1 MDLILLPTVKTAIVS
16 VCSGHHPLNVNS
28 TCCLCNI
35 SLQHIHVAYGP
46 NTIQPYQQYKSTG
59 GIGRTDKCAMCRPYG
74 FLERFDPNF
83 TPNTTD
89 MDGRRYTYRAQPGI
103 GHWNCAQLANAL
115 IAAGLVPL
123 VCFSSSC
130 LGQRKSS
137 PPTLHV
143 K

>member
-1 MDLILLPTVKTAIVS
+1 M
-16 VCSGHHPLNVNS
+16 
-28 TCCLCNI
+28 
-35 SLQHIHVAYGP
+35 
-46 NTIQPYQQYKSTG
+46 
-59 GIGRTDKCAMCRPYG
+59 RRPYG

-123 VCFSSSC
+123 VSSSRSWGYFCSICCAWVVFLPQQSLQC
-130 LGQRKSS
+130 LGSLPAAAWAWTAKQDMTRVGRGF
-137 PPTLHV
+137 TR
-143 K
+143 